1 MEGPFPS
8 LDYVCDG
15 LHLLQVAKKL
25 TQWRTFAPWLG
36 FESACVEAL
45 DRNDFDEE
53 GTRQQMLTIW
63 KQRRGPMATY
73 RALAEVLLKTG
84 RTDLAEIVLEF
95 SKVPPKVTSSLSD
108 SFSAESSQHSSY
120 HMSPHPSSLHSTPP
134 LSTVGVP
141 YRSAQPVSTDT
152 PSLLAQKHFSSR
164 QESSQ
169 PLQQSVP
176 PQQYTATGQHT
187 PPNDIGVPMQINDQ
201 RLDRGS
207 LCMTQGNTAVPFY
220 SEEMIQKINSVSTL
234 GTSYGLPTQ
243 NTVAMKQLTHKIQG
257 LELER
262 QNTTQ
267 RYERELYHM
276 KLEQQFQRN
285 EYEGIIRLLKQQLQ
299 DTQADAKSFESMVG
313 SLTMQL
319 RQMEARFLN
328 SREKDS
334 PDGASPCSSSG
345 CIRAD
350 SGEHE
355 YYTTHTC
362 ELREEIIVKTVVCS
376 EGCWATADG
385 RGGGQEEGGCA
396 IPETRKYIL
405 EEFQQFQLRLEGT
418 HTQMLESLENRRSSE
433 TEAHRSAI
441 LDANSQM
448 TEVVSQSLEC
458 LADCPDSEGLSVD
471 LQWLHQNLEAC
482 RLKRHAS
489 WP

>member
-1 MEGPFPS
+1 M
-8 LDYVCDG
+8 
-15 LHLLQVAKKL
+15 H
-25 TQWRTFAPWLG
+25 RTCLITTNFLYT
-36 FESACVEAL
+36 S
-45 DRNDFDEE
+45 
-53 GTRQQMLTIW
+53 
-63 KQRRGPMATY
+63 
-73 RALAEVLLKTG
+73 
-84 RTDLAEIVLEF
+84 
-95 SKVPPKVTSSLSD
+95 SVPQKVTSSLSD
-108 SFSAESSQHSSY
+108 SFSAESSTY
-120 HMSPHPSSLHSTPP
+120 HMSTHPSSLHSTPP

-141 YRSAQPVSTDT
+141 YRSAQPDT
-152 PSLLAQKHFSSR
+152 PSLPSQKPFSGR

-176 PQQYTATGQHT
+176 PQQYTSMGQHT

-220 SEEMIQKINSVSTL
+220 SEEMIQKIHSVSTL

-243 NTVAMKQLTHKIQG
+243 NTVAMKQLTHKIQE
-257 LELER
+257 LELEC

-276 KLEQQFQRN
+276 KLEQQYQRN

-319 RQMEARFLN
+319 RQMKARFLN
-328 SREKDS
+328 SS
-334 PDGASPCSSSG
+334 
-345 CIRAD
+345 
-350 SGEHE
+350 
-355 YYTTHTC
+355 
-362 ELREEIIVKTVVCS
+362 
-376 EGCWATADG
+376 
-385 RGGGQEEGGCA
+385 GGGQEEGGCA

-405 EEFQQFQLRLEGT
+405 EEFQQFQLRLEET
-418 HTQMLESLENRRSSE
+418 HTQMLESLENRRLSE
-433 TEAHRSAI
+433 TAAHRSAI

-489 WP
+489 SFSSIYILHHMYIYSDIYTPLTPLIHVKIFTEYSVY